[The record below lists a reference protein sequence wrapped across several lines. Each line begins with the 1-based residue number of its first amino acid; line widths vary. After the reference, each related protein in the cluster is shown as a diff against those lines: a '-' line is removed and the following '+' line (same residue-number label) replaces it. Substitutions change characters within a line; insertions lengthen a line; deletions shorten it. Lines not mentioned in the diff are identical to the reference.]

1 MASVGCGPQV
11 LTSELFGLQHF
22 ASNHA
27 MMHLAPTIGGLL
39 MSATLAGNVYS
50 VRGRAHD
57 DPAGSCFGGD
67 CYRRVLHKPLSDVPW
82 LSPAA
87 QSCKAFRYCT
97 SLCASR
103 SGVCRQAGPHCPC
116 VGKALSLAQSAMMQV
131 AKYMLLVQGK
141 LSGDSSSSGGADS
154 GIGLAVSADS
164 SSLQDRVSA
173 AQEV

>member
-1 MASVGCGPQV
+1 MASNGCCVQV

-27 MMHLAPTIGGLL
+27 MMHLAPTIGGML

-50 VRGRAHD
+50 VTGRAHD

-67 CYRRVLHKPLSDVPW
+67 CYRRVLLEPLPNVPW

-87 QSCKAFRYCT
+87 QSCEAFRYCT
-97 SLCASR
+97 RLCASR

-116 VGKALSLAQSAMMQV
+116 VGKALSLHQCAMMQV
-131 AKYMLLVQGK
+131 AKYMLLVQDK
-141 LSGDSSSSGGADS
+141 LSGDSSSSSSADC
-154 GIGLAVSADS
+154 GIGMAVLADS
-164 SSLQDRVSA
+164 SSLQDRVPA